1 MGSFMGPFF
10 QPVKRCSSQEH
21 HGAVMKKVIVFFN
34 TEPAVTVSLM
44 EGTTTI
50 LREYPNGEKAHLTV
64 MSAGFPSLTG
74 DHKVV
79 YVASDRDVSSDEIL
93 EAASKLL

>member
-1 MGSFMGPFF
+1 MGPFF
-10 QPVKRCSSQEH
+10 QPVKRCSSQDH
-21 HGAVMKKVIVFFN
+21 HGVVMKKVIVFFN

-44 EGTTTI
+44 EGITTI